1 MSSTHYNVYG
11 VERSY
16 FTRKMTC
23 TLNAMGLQYQLK
35 KGRAHYMDAAKA
47 GYPGGIPFVKTM
59 NNEYAWDTTRV
70 AEHLEYIHGN
80 DKNFSSLL
88 PTDSVSLF
96 LNYLIE
102 DMSDEW
108 LYRCAT
114 GTRWYFPEN
123 TTFASHDLAL
133 DSSVGIYANGMGI
146 PTWRMATNIADRV
159 RTSCPPGGF
168 NETTRDSFV
177 SEVLWPWMELLSTHF
192 KTYPFLFGNRPSLAD
207 VAIFG
212 GAAAHFAQD
221 PLCRRW
227 CDEKGPYLVAHT
239 HRLLENGAE
248 FNERNLQERQWKSYD
263 WDPTTNMSNS
273 MMAILTDAGRLYL
286 PWVSKACVDGEAVLE
301 FKSGIKVNIKP
312 TPFLMESRQIM
323 LARYEKLKSPKLNL
337 ILKKAGI
344 LKYFEGFKIEKQLED
359 ISIVP
364 QPYHNRGFPT
374 PNAVDEKTGRA
385 DNYSQMREMGK
396 L

>member
-1 MSSTHYNVYG
+1 MIKKTELTEFVLSYLTNSCETETKLSIGSSWVLLSKEVRNT
-11 VERSY
+11 SLD
-16 FTRKMTC
+16 F
-23 TLNAMGLQYQLK
+23 
-35 KGRAHYMDAAKA
+35 
-47 GYPGGIPFVKTM
+47 KTY
-59 NNEYAWDTTRV
+59 EPV
-70 AEHLEYIHGN
+70 ICIIVQGEKEII
-80 DKNFSSLL
+80 SSEE
-88 PTDSVSLF
+88 V
-96 LNYLIE
+96 I
-102 DMSDEW
+102 
-108 LYRCAT
+108 CV
-114 GTRWYFPEN
+114 
-123 TTFASHDLAL
+123 
-133 DSSVGIYANGMGI
+133 SVGQTIIITHDIGVIA
-146 PTWRMATNIADRV
+146 NIADRV

-323 LARYEKLKSPKLNL
+323 LARYEKLKSPKLKTQLFSSNWCEIKL
-337 ILKKAGI
+337 ISK
-344 LKYFEGFKIEKQLED
+344 
-359 ISIVP
+359 P
-364 QPYHNRGFPT
+364 
-374 PNAVDEKTGRA
+374 
-385 DNYSQMREMGK
+385 K
-396 L
+396 LYP